1 MDAELRSLESKL
13 EQFVELCHKLR
24 ADNQELR
31 QQLAL
36 AIDQR
41 RHLEEKIDS
50 ATTRLETLLSQ
61 LPAEDEQ

>member
-41 RHLEEKIDS
+41 RRLEEKIDS
-50 ATTRLETLLSQ
+50 ATARLETLLSQ

>member
-41 RHLEEKIDS
+41 RRLEEKIDS

>member
-13 EQFVELCHKLR
+13 EQFVELCQKLR
-24 ADNQELR
+24 ADNHELR

-36 AIDQR
+36 AVDQR
-41 RHLEEKIDS
+41 RRLEEKIDS
-50 ATTRLETLLSQ
+50 ATARLETLLSQ